1 MFEIKYLNAECEE
14 FKYVREIRQMVFI
27 EEQKIDSSEEWDK
40 FDLPEMKTDFVLV
53 YYNGVPVG
61 TGRIINKG
69 SFVKL
74 GRIAVLKPYR
84 RLHVGNTVIESL
96 VKKAEEKGFNDIRVD
111 AQTQAVG
118 FYEKV
123 GFEIIS
129 DEEFFDAGIPH
140 KAMRYVSNI
149 GGE

>member
-14 FKYVREIRQMVFI
+14 FKYVREIRQNVFI

-40 FDLPEMKTDFVLV
+40 FDSPEMKTVFVLV
-53 YYNGVPVG
+53 YYNGIPVG
-61 TGRIINKG
+61 TGRIIKKD
-69 SFVKL
+69 SFVKI

-84 RLHVGNTVIESL
+84 KLHAGKAVIESL
-96 VKKAEEKGFNDIRVD
+96 VKKAKEKGFNDIRVD

-123 GFEIIS
+123 GFEVIS
-129 DEEFFDAGIPH
+129 DEEFLDAGIPH
-140 KAMRYVSNI
+140 KAMRYVK
-149 GGE
+149 